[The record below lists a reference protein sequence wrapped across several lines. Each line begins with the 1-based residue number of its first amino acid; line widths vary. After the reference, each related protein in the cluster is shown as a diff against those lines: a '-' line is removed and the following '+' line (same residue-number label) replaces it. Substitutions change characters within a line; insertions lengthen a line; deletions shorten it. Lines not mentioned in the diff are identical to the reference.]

1 MLNKEDIQ
9 PFASI
14 ENLGNLRAY
23 QLSRD
28 LSKTVW
34 RIVQRW
40 DWFSKSTIG
49 SQWVRATDSISANF
63 SEGYGAYFFN
73 DSVKFYY
80 YARRSLFECC
90 DWFGKANERG
100 LISKDEYNKI
110 KAILDELPLEI
121 NKIIK
126 RVRNNRNLYGQ

>member
-1 MLNKEDIQ
+1 MLDKEDIQ

-14 ENLGNLRAY
+14 KNLGSLRAY

-28 LSKTVW
+28 LSKIVW
-34 RIVQRW
+34 NIVENW

-49 SQWVRATDSISANF
+49 GQWVRATDSISANF

-73 DSVKFYY
+73 DTIKFYY
-80 YARRSLFECC
+80 YSRRSLFECC

-100 LISKDEYNKI
+100 LINKSEYGEI

-121 NKIIK
+121 NKMIK
-126 RVRNNRNLYGQ
+126 RVRNNRGLYKK